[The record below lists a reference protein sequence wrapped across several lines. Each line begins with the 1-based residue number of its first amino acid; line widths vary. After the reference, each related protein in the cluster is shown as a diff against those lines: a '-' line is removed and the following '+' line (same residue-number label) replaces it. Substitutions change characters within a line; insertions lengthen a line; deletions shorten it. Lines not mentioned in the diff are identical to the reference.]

1 MLLRIRATLP
11 MGGDGSRL
19 QSGEPLPAAAT
30 EPLPA
35 ASGDP
40 QPAMSG
46 SPSLLHPREPPA
58 HCTQGSPHLPHWGP
72 PSLLHQRAS
81 SCCPLGAP
89 GLPHSGSPSLWH
101 QRNPQP
107 TTSESPCCAQGAPI
121 LPSES
126 PHCTQGGLSLLT
138 AGRQCWGGLCQLCPR
153 DTGRDIALDRKSRK
167 LSSQWLCRGS
177 QGPNHDPGEVLILLP
192 LPCPPPS
199 SAGSHSSGVPWGKV
213 GSAQARWQL
222 TSSERSRPISCACS
236 RSFAFRVS
244 TCQHRQG

>member
-11 MGGDGSRL
+11 MGGDGSLL
-19 QSGEPLPAAAT
+19 QSGEPLPT
-30 EPLPA
+30 

-46 SPSLLHPREPPA
+46 SPSLLRPREPPA
-58 HCTQGSPHLPHWGP
+58 HCTQGSPLPHWGP

-81 SCCPLGAP
+81 GCCPRGAP

-107 TTSESPCCAQGAPI
+107 TTSESPRRAQGAPI

-126 PHCTQGGLSLLT
+126 PHCTQGGLSLPT
-138 AGRQCWGGLCQLCPR
+138 AGRQCWRGLCQLRPR
-153 DTGRDIALDRKSRK
+153 DTGCDIALDRKSRK
-167 LSSQWLCRGS
+167 LLSQCLCRGS

-192 LPCPPPS
+192 LPCLLPS
-199 SAGSHSSGVPWGKV
+199 SSGSHSSSISWGKV

>member
-11 MGGDGSRL
+11 MGGDGSLL
-19 QSGEPLPAAAT
+19 QSG

-46 SPSLLHPREPPA
+46 SASLLHPREAPTC
-58 HCTQGSPHLPHWGP
+58 HTGDP

-81 SCCPLGAP
+81 GCCPRGAP
-89 GLPHSGSPSLWH
+89 GLPHSGTPSLRH

-107 TTSESPCCAQGAPI
+107 TTSETPRCAQGAPI

-126 PHCTQGGLSLLT
+126 PRCTQGGLSLPT
-138 AGRQCWGGLCQLCPR
+138 AGRQRWGGLCQLHPT
-153 DTGRDIALDRKSRK
+153 DTGCDIALDRNSRK
-167 LSSQWLCRGS
+167 LSSQWLRRGS

-192 LPCPPPS
+192 LPCLPPS
-199 SAGSHSSGVPWGKV
+199 SSGSHSSGVPWGKV

-222 TSSERSRPISCACS
+222 TSSERSRLISCACS